1 MTVTDAAW
9 KRRRGYGCK
18 AACRCAVTV
27 GRLKQCTGCCCE
39 FSTVTLGSKSH
50 FHSFIQ
56 TLLFTQSLT
65 LWPAVLHRL
74 SDSPL
79 SISCLS
85 SATIYVLSGEGLIRR
100 PQQAS
105 HPPHQTLCPQTHCST
120 SPSCDCAQK
129 PQPASTSRLNSVPCI
144 RQPIRCFKGY

>member
-27 GRLKQCTGCCCE
+27 SRLKHRLLLRVLHSNVGQQISLSQ
-39 FSTVTLGSKSH
+39 FYSNIIFHTVSDS
-50 FHSFIQ
+50 
-56 TLLFTQSLT
+56 

-85 SATIYVLSGEGLIRR
+85 SATIYMLSGEGLIRR
-100 PQQAS
+100 PQQVS
-105 HPPHQTLCPQTHCST
+105 HPPHQTHCST
-120 SPSCDCAQK
+120 SPSCNCAQK